1 MSLGT
6 RNITSFRN
14 IQCLHKYIQ
23 YYSVEYDWL
32 SFQYML
38 IRTQDPDENVALEAC
53 EFWLAYAELPTEVLS
68 MLSPYMGR
76 SVINITLLS
85 LIIILLL
92 TIIIIQMLVILYLT
106 QNIKFQI

>member
-76 SVINITLLS
+76 SVITITL
-85 LIIILLL
+85 INHYFI
-92 TIIIIQMLVILYLT
+92 TNYHIIQMLVILYLI
-106 QNIKFQI
+106 QNIIFQI